1 MEEREFM
8 FKTLDTSMLNV
19 RHDIRTLAPFCAKYG
34 IQALS
39 AHGVLDSEADALEA
53 HAILKDNGLTWGLLP
68 MPADFYHW
76 ELDDSA
82 FAAALEELERRAAI
96 AEKVGIRHAYNHV
109 WSSGP
114 REYEENFEWHIQRI
128 RKVSHILQEHGI
140 RYGLEFLG
148 PHELLSLQPYPFV
161 HSLAGVLSLADAA
174 NDSVGVVF
182 DTFHWYC
189 SHNGDPDELLYME
202 QHIDRLVMLHVND
215 AVAGLPY
222 NEQHDLERRLP
233 METGIINAR
242 EILSRFQAKG
252 SDALY
257 MIEPFEP
264 GRTHFGAL
272 SAADAAKEAAEI
284 FSRVEN

>member
-1 MEEREFM
+1 MI
-8 FKTLDTSMLNV
+8 KTLDTSMLNV
-19 RHDIRTLAPFCAKYG
+19 RHDIRTLAPLCAEHG

-39 AHGVLDSEADALEA
+39 AHGVLENKADALEA
-53 HAILKDNGLTWGLLP
+53 HAILKENGLTWGLMP

-76 ELDDSA
+76 DLDDTA
-82 FAAALEELERRAAI
+82 FEAALKELGRRAAI

-114 REYEENFEWHIQRI
+114 REYGENFAWHVQRI
-128 RKVSHILQEHGI
+128 RKVSHILHEHGI

-148 PHELLSLQPYPFV
+148 PHHLLSLQTHPFI
-161 HSLAGVLSLADAA
+161 HSLTGVLSLVDAA
-174 NDSVGVVF
+174 GGVAGVAF

-202 QHIDRLVMLHVND
+202 QHIDRLVMLHMND

-222 NEQHDLERRLP
+222 NEQQDLERRLP
-233 METGIINAR
+233 METGIINTK
-242 EILSRFQAKG
+242 EILSRFRAKENN
-252 SDALY
+252 ALY

-264 GRTHFGAL
+264 GRSHFGTL
-272 SAADAAKEAAEI
+272 SAEQAVKKAAEI
-284 FSRVEN
+284 FARVEND